1 MNEELKNEN
10 EMGIN
15 NNPTPEVVNN
25 TSENKAEGQTNN
37 DTDANLNSIGG
48 IGTDLSKEETNNLD
62 FEDFREKKSK
72 KGLVITLIIV
82 LIILL
87 LSIGSFLFIKNKYT
101 ASSFLDQSSKNINTF
116 INEVFEGITINK
128 DYLDN
133 IDKYDVISDSNI
145 KLTTTSSELKDLNNL
160 EIGLKTNQSLKNN
173 YLDMDISLKQ
183 DTGTLTG
190 TLAIDNNKIYID
202 SKDIINKVLTTK
214 SDEDLFGN
222 VDEYTEKL
230 KSYAKYDIES
240 IANNIVKYLFE
251 SLKEANLN
259 TKYNGLNVIY
269 TYEINDTNKDKINDK
284 FMKLVNEDKVLS
296 DIINEDNAITLE
308 NVKITIEVKMLN
320 NTVENF
326 TIKSDES
333 EIKGVKID
341 KNKYKI
347 TSDED
352 EYEVEVTKEKIV
364 INGKDENNNPAQAK
378 IETSDNKAMLVYTT
392 NDMSLDITINS
403 EKKNTSNIEI
413 KINSENI
420 KTNGNL
426 TITSDEKNKTSEI
439 SGKLNLSYNDYSITL
454 DIKNNGKY
462 GNNLVTKKN
471 YNNAIDIENVTEE
484 DSLTI
489 TTNLMDKISKF
500 KAYNFIQNLTDSIW
514 GNISDDI
521 IENTCQN
528 ICPGGEVLSSSTS
541 SCICADGEE
550 IEI

>member
-48 IGTDLSKEETNNLD
+48 IGTDLPKEETNNLD

-145 KLTTTSSELKDLNNL
+145 KLTTASSELKDLNNL

-320 NTVENF
+320 NTVKNF

>member
-48 IGTDLSKEETNNLD
+48 MGTDLPKEETNNLD

-133 IDKYDVISDSNI
+133 IDKYDVINDSNI
-145 KLTTTSSELKDLNNL
+145 KLTTASSELKDLNNL

-392 NDMSLDITINS
+392 NGMSLDITINS

>member
-48 IGTDLSKEETNNLD
+48 IGTDLPKEETNNLD

-145 KLTTTSSELKDLNNL
+145 KLTTASSELKDLNNL

-173 YLDMDISLKQ
+173 YLDIDISLKQ

-420 KTNGNL
+420 KINGNL
-426 TITSDEKNKTSEI
+426 TITSNEKNKTSEI

>member
-25 TSENKAEGQTNN
+25 TSQNKAEGQTNN

-48 IGTDLSKEETNNLD
+48 IGTDLPKEETNNLD

-145 KLTTTSSELKDLNNL
+145 KLTTASSELKDLNNL

-454 DIKNNGKY
+454 DIKNNCKY

>member
-15 NNPTPEVVNN
+15 NNPTPEVANN
-25 TSENKAEGQTNN
+25 TSENMTESQTNN
-37 DTDANLNSIGG
+37 VTDANPNNIGG
-48 IGTDLSKEETNNLD
+48 IGIDLPKEETNNLD
-62 FEDFREKKSK
+62 FEDFREKKNK
-72 KGLVITLIIV
+72 KGLIITLIIG

-87 LSIGSFLFIKNKYT
+87 LGIGGFLFIKNKYT

-145 KLTTTSSELKDLNNL
+145 KLTTTSSALKDLNNL
-160 EIGLKTNQSLKNN
+160 EIGIKTNQSLKNN
-173 YLDMDISLKQ
+173 YLDMDINLKQ
-183 DTGTLTG
+183 DTSTLTG

-214 SDEDLFGN
+214 SDEDLFKN

-251 SLKEANLN
+251 SLKEADLN
-259 TKYNGLNVIY
+259 TKYDGLNVIY
-269 TYEINDTNKDKINDK
+269 TYEINDTNKEKINDK

-296 DIINEDNAITLE
+296 DIITEENAITLE

-352 EYEVEVTKEKIV
+352 EYEVEITKEKIV

-378 IETSDNKAMLVYTT
+378 IEVSDNKAMIVYTT

-403 EKKNTSNIEI
+403 KKKNTSDIEI

-420 KTNGNL
+420 KINGNL

-471 YNNAIDIENVTEE
+471 YNNATDIENITEE
-484 DSLTI
+484 DSLTM
-489 TTNLMDKISKF
+489 TSNLMDKISKF
-500 KAYNFIQNLTDSIW
+500 KAYNFIQSLTNSIW

-541 SCICADGEE
+541 SCVCADGEE

>member
-48 IGTDLSKEETNNLD
+48 IGTDLPKEETNNLD

-145 KLTTTSSELKDLNNL
+145 KLTTASSELKDLNNL
-160 EIGLKTNQSLKNN
+160 EIGLKTNQNLKNN

-403 EKKNTSNIEI
+403 KKKNTSNIEI

>member
-10 EMGIN
+10 EVGIN

-25 TSENKAEGQTNN
+25 TSQNKAEGQTNN

-48 IGTDLSKEETNNLD
+48 IGTDLPKEETNNLD

-101 ASSFLDQSSKNINTF
+101 ASSFLDQSFKNINTF

-133 IDKYDVISDSNI
+133 IDKYDVINDSNI
-145 KLTTTSSELKDLNNL
+145 KLTTASSELKDLNNL

-308 NVKITIEVKMLN
+308 NVKITIEVNMLN

>member
-48 IGTDLSKEETNNLD
+48 MGTDLPKEETNNLD

-145 KLTTTSSELKDLNNL
+145 KLTTASSELKDLNNL

-308 NVKITIEVKMLN
+308 NVKITIEVNMLN

>member
-48 IGTDLSKEETNNLD
+48 MGTDLPKEETNNLD

-133 IDKYDVISDSNI
+133 IDKYDVINDSNI
-145 KLTTTSSELKDLNNL
+145 KLTTASSELKDLNNL
-160 EIGLKTNQSLKNN
+160 EIGLKTNQNLKNN

-284 FMKLVNEDKVLS
+284 FMKLVNKDKVLS
-296 DIINEDNAITLE
+296 DIINENNAITLE
-308 NVKITIEVKMLN
+308 NVKITIEVNMLN

>member
-10 EMGIN
+10 EVGIN

-25 TSENKAEGQTNN
+25 TSQNKAEGQTNN

-48 IGTDLSKEETNNLD
+48 IGTDLPKEETNNLD

-101 ASSFLDQSSKNINTF
+101 ASSFLDQSFKNINTF

-133 IDKYDVISDSNI
+133 IDKYDVINDSNI
-145 KLTTTSSELKDLNNL
+145 KLTTASSELKDLNNL

-392 NDMSLDITINS
+392 NGMSLDITINS

>member
-25 TSENKAEGQTNN
+25 TSQNKAEGQTNN

-48 IGTDLSKEETNNLD
+48 IGTDLPKEETNNLD

-101 ASSFLDQSSKNINTF
+101 ASSFLDQSFKNINTF

-133 IDKYDVISDSNI
+133 IDKYDVINDSNI
-145 KLTTTSSELKDLNNL
+145 KLTTASSELKDLNNL

-202 SKDIINKVLTTK
+202 SKNIINKVLTTK

-308 NVKITIEVKMLN
+308 NVKITIEVNILN

-392 NDMSLDITINS
+392 NGMSLDITINS

>member
-25 TSENKAEGQTNN
+25 TSQNKAEGQTNN

-48 IGTDLSKEETNNLD
+48 IGTDLPKEETNNLD

-145 KLTTTSSELKDLNNL
+145 KLTTASSELKDLNNL

-500 KAYNFIQNLTDSIW
+500 KAYNFIQNLTNSIW

>member
-48 IGTDLSKEETNNLD
+48 MGTDLPKEETNNLD

-116 INEVFEGITINK
+116 INKVFEGITINK

-145 KLTTTSSELKDLNNL
+145 KLTTASSELKDLNNL

>member
-48 IGTDLSKEETNNLD
+48 IGTDLPKEETNNLY

-145 KLTTTSSELKDLNNL
+145 KLTTASSELKDLNNL

-320 NTVENF
+320 NNVENF

-392 NDMSLDITINS
+392 NGMSLDITINS

>member
-48 IGTDLSKEETNNLD
+48 IGTDLPKEETNNLD

-133 IDKYDVISDSNI
+133 IDKYDVINDSNI
-145 KLTTTSSELKDLNNL
+145 KLTTASSELKDLNNL

>member
-25 TSENKAEGQTNN
+25 TSQNKAEGQTNN

-48 IGTDLSKEETNNLD
+48 IGTDLPKEETNNLD

-145 KLTTTSSELKDLNNL
+145 KLTTASSELKDLNNL

-296 DIINEDNAITLE
+296 DIINENNAITLE
-308 NVKITIEVKMLN
+308 NVKITIEVNMLN

-403 EKKNTSNIEI
+403 KKKNTSNIEI

>member
-48 IGTDLSKEETNNLD
+48 IGTDLPKEETNNLD

-145 KLTTTSSELKDLNNL
+145 KLTTASSELKDLNNL

-308 NVKITIEVKMLN
+308 NVKITIEVNMLN

-392 NDMSLDITINS
+392 NGMSLDITINS

>member
-37 DTDANLNSIGG
+37 DTDANLNGIGG
-48 IGTDLSKEETNNLD
+48 IGTDLPKEETNNLD

-145 KLTTTSSELKDLNNL
+145 KLTTASSELKDLNNL
-160 EIGLKTNQSLKNN
+160 EIGLKTNQSLKSN

-420 KTNGNL
+420 KINGNL
-426 TITSDEKNKTSEI
+426 TITSNEKNKTSEI

-541 SCICADGEE
+541 SCICAAGEE

>member
-25 TSENKAEGQTNN
+25 TSQNKAEGQTNN

-48 IGTDLSKEETNNLD
+48 IGTDLPKEETNNLD

-133 IDKYDVISDSNI
+133 IDKYDVINDSNI
-145 KLTTTSSELKDLNNL
+145 KLTTASSELKDLNNL

-173 YLDMDISLKQ
+173 YLDIDISLKQ

-202 SKDIINKVLTTK
+202 SKDIINKVLITK

>member
-48 IGTDLSKEETNNLD
+48 IGTDLPKEETNNLD

-145 KLTTTSSELKDLNNL
+145 KLTTASSELKDLNNL

-173 YLDMDISLKQ
+173 YLDMDIILKQ

>member
-48 IGTDLSKEETNNLD
+48 IGTDLPKEETNNLD

-87 LSIGSFLFIKNKYT
+87 LSIGGFLFIKNKYT

-145 KLTTTSSELKDLNNL
+145 KLTTASSELKDLNNL

>member
-48 IGTDLSKEETNNLD
+48 IGTDLPKEETNNLD

-145 KLTTTSSELKDLNNL
+145 KLTTASSELKDLNNL

-202 SKDIINKVLTTK
+202 SKNIINKVLTTK

-308 NVKITIEVKMLN
+308 NVKITIEVNMLN

-403 EKKNTSNIEI
+403 KKKNTSNIEI

-514 GNISDDI
+514 RNISDDI

>member
-48 IGTDLSKEETNNLD
+48 IGTDLPKEETNNLD

-133 IDKYDVISDSNI
+133 IDKYDVINDSNI

-541 SCICADGEE
+541 SCICADGAE

>member
-48 IGTDLSKEETNNLD
+48 IGTDLPKEETNNLD

-133 IDKYDVISDSNI
+133 IDKYDVINDSNI
-145 KLTTTSSELKDLNNL
+145 KLTTASSELKDLNNL

-173 YLDMDISLKQ
+173 YLDIDISLKQ

-462 GNNLVTKKN
+462 GNNLVSKKN

>member
-10 EMGIN
+10 EVGIN

-25 TSENKAEGQTNN
+25 TSQNKAEGQTNN

-48 IGTDLSKEETNNLD
+48 IGTDLPKEETNNLD

-101 ASSFLDQSSKNINTF
+101 ASSFLDQSFKNINTF

-133 IDKYDVISDSNI
+133 IDKYDVINDSNI
-145 KLTTTSSELKDLNNL
+145 KLTTASSELKDLNNL

-202 SKDIINKVLTTK
+202 SKNIINKVLTTK

-392 NDMSLDITINS
+392 NGMSLDITINS

>member
-25 TSENKAEGQTNN
+25 TSQNKAEGQTNN

-48 IGTDLSKEETNNLD
+48 IGTDLPKEETNNLD

-145 KLTTTSSELKDLNNL
+145 KLTTASSELKDLNNL

-454 DIKNNGKY
+454 DIKNNCKY

-528 ICPGGEVLSSSTS
+528 MCPGGEVLSSSTS

>member
-48 IGTDLSKEETNNLD
+48 IGTDLPKEETNNLD

-133 IDKYDVISDSNI
+133 IDKYDVINDSNI
-145 KLTTTSSELKDLNNL
+145 KLTTASSELKDLNNL

-296 DIINEDNAITLE
+296 DIINENNAITLE
-308 NVKITIEVKMLN
+308 NAKITIEVKMLN

>member
-48 IGTDLSKEETNNLD
+48 IGTDLPKEETNNLD

-133 IDKYDVISDSNI
+133 IDKYDVINDSNI
-145 KLTTTSSELKDLNNL
+145 KLTTASSELKDLNNL
-160 EIGLKTNQSLKNN
+160 EIGLTTNQSLKNN

-269 TYEINDTNKDKINDK
+269 TYEINDKNKDKINDK

-378 IETSDNKAMLVYTT
+378 IETTDNKAMLVYTT

>member
-48 IGTDLSKEETNNLD
+48 IGTDLPKEETNNLD

-133 IDKYDVISDSNI
+133 IDKYDVINDSNI
-145 KLTTTSSELKDLNNL
+145 KLTTASSELKDLNNL

-173 YLDMDISLKQ
+173 YLDIDISLKQ

-202 SKDIINKVLTTK
+202 SKDIINKVLITK

-392 NDMSLDITINS
+392 NGMSLDITINS

>member
-48 IGTDLSKEETNNLD
+48 IGTDLPKEETNNLD

-133 IDKYDVISDSNI
+133 IDKYDVINDSNI
-145 KLTTTSSELKDLNNL
+145 KLTTASSELKDLNNL
-160 EIGLKTNQSLKNN
+160 EIGLKTNQNLKNN

-284 FMKLVNEDKVLS
+284 FMKLVNKDKVLS
-296 DIINEDNAITLE
+296 DIINENNAITLE

>member
-48 IGTDLSKEETNNLD
+48 IGTDLPKEETNNLD

-87 LSIGSFLFIKNKYT
+87 LSIGGFLFIKNKYT

-116 INEVFEGITINK
+116 INKVFEGITINK

-145 KLTTTSSELKDLNNL
+145 KLTTASSELKDLNNL

-296 DIINEDNAITLE
+296 DIINEDNTITLE

-541 SCICADGEE
+541 SCICADGKE

>member
-25 TSENKAEGQTNN
+25 TSENKAEGQKNN

-48 IGTDLSKEETNNLD
+48 IGTDLPKEETNNLD

-145 KLTTTSSELKDLNNL
+145 KLTTASSELKDLNNL

-202 SKDIINKVLTTK
+202 SKNIINKVLTTK

-378 IETSDNKAMLVYTT
+378 IKTSDNKAMLVYTT

>member
-25 TSENKAEGQTNN
+25 TSQNKAEGQTNN

-48 IGTDLSKEETNNLD
+48 IGTDLPKEETNNLD

-145 KLTTTSSELKDLNNL
+145 KLTTASSELKDLNNL

-296 DIINEDNAITLE
+296 DIINENNAITLE
-308 NVKITIEVKMLN
+308 NVKITIEVNMLN

-403 EKKNTSNIEI
+403 EKKNTSNIE
-413 KINSENI
+413 INSENI

>member
-48 IGTDLSKEETNNLD
+48 IGTDLPKEETNNLD

-145 KLTTTSSELKDLNNL
+145 KLTTASSELKDLNNL

-259 TKYNGLNVIY
+259 TKYNGLNVVY

>member
-25 TSENKAEGQTNN
+25 TSQNKAEGQTNN

-48 IGTDLSKEETNNLD
+48 IGTDLPKEETNNLD

-145 KLTTTSSELKDLNNL
+145 KLTTASSELKDLNNL

-222 VDEYTEKL
+222 VDKYTEKL

>member
-25 TSENKAEGQTNN
+25 TSQNKAEGQTNN

-48 IGTDLSKEETNNLD
+48 IGTDLPKEETNNLD

-133 IDKYDVISDSNI
+133 IDKYDVINDSNI
-145 KLTTTSSELKDLNNL
+145 KLTTASSELKDLNNL
-160 EIGLKTNQSLKNN
+160 EIGLKTNQNLKNN

-284 FMKLVNEDKVLS
+284 FMKLVNKDKVLS
-296 DIINEDNAITLE
+296 DIINENNAITLE
-308 NVKITIEVKMLN
+308 NVKITIEVNMLN

>member
-25 TSENKAEGQTNN
+25 TSQNKAEGQTNN

-48 IGTDLSKEETNNLD
+48 IGTDLPKEETNNLD

-145 KLTTTSSELKDLNNL
+145 KLTTASSELKNLNNL

-269 TYEINDTNKDKINDK
+269 TYEINDTNKDKVNDK

-296 DIINEDNAITLE
+296 DIINENNAITLE
-308 NVKITIEVKMLN
+308 NVKITIEVNMLN

>member
-48 IGTDLSKEETNNLD
+48 IGTDLPKEETNNLD

-116 INEVFEGITINK
+116 INEVFKGITINK

-145 KLTTTSSELKDLNNL
+145 KLTTASSELKNLNNL

-296 DIINEDNAITLE
+296 DIINENNAITLE
-308 NVKITIEVKMLN
+308 NVKITIEVNMLN

>member
-25 TSENKAEGQTNN
+25 TSQNKAEGQTNN

-48 IGTDLSKEETNNLD
+48 IGTDLPKEETNNLD

-145 KLTTTSSELKDLNNL
+145 KLTTASSELKDLNNL